1 MHLAMAHAS
10 HLAFSIQEVIP
21 QLGDDLQLHSQ
32 LGGDFATWFAAAKM
46 EAWAAKWHSCAKA
59 PICTS
64 FQLRFA
70 HRLKHW
76 TPNFP
81 SFKTKYSM
89 HEMDSRNCSSVKFSE
104 KHDSPQAA
112 EIEIGL
118 PPNEESRE
126 RIHEDDVATN
136 RRVSWRTIN
145 ATQERDIDSR
155 RKGKAPKRI
164 SSSSTSDDGD
174 NGTVGGG
181 VGTGWALEKLVPLV
195 RVMLVKWILA
205 CHGHK
210 EMKITMPHKIQI
222 MDIDQGY
229 GNSKSIWK
237 G

>member
-1 MHLAMAHAS
+1 MVGNRSIVARESLQVAKLVVISSEQEHFKISEYPFMCG
-10 HLAFSIQEVIP
+10 FS
-21 QLGDDLQLHSQ
+21 
-32 LGGDFATWFAAAKM
+32 
-46 EAWAAKWHSCAKA
+46 
-59 PICTS
+59 
-64 FQLRFA
+64 
-70 HRLKHW
+70 
-76 TPNFP
+76 
-81 SFKTKYSM
+81 
-89 HEMDSRNCSSVKFSE
+89 CSSVKFSE
-104 KHDSPQAA
+104 KHDNPQAV
-112 EIEIGL
+112 EIETGRL
-118 PPNEESRE
+118 NRE

-155 RKGKAPKRI
+155 HKGKAPRRI
-164 SSSSTSDDGD
+164 SSSSSSDDGD
-174 NGTVGGG
+174 NGGSRGWGLALVGA
-181 VGTGWALEKLVPLV
+181 VEKLAPLV